1 MKKNIHII
9 VLGKVQGVA
18 YRISAQE
25 EAGRLGVTGFAM
37 NCGDGSV
44 CIEAEGEQARLDEF
58 LEWCRSGPSGAEVQ
72 RVDSVPGEVR
82 GYATFEIRRMNTQSK
97 TS

>member
-18 YRISAQE
+18 FRVSAKEQAE
-25 EAGRLGVTGFAM
+25 RLGVTGFAM

-44 CIEAEGEQARLDEF
+44 CIEAEGEQAYLDKF
-58 LEWCRSGPSGAEVQ
+58 LEWCRGGPSGAEVE
-72 RVDSVPGEVR
+72 RVDSAPGELKDYTV
-82 GYATFEIRRMNTQSK
+82 FEIRRRA
-97 TS
+97 

>member
-1 MKKNIHII
+1 MKKNIHIT

-25 EAGRLGVTGFAM
+25 EAERLGVTGFAM

-44 CIEAEGEQARLDEF
+44 CIEAEGEQAHLDEL
-58 LEWCRSGPSGAEVQ
+58 LEWCRSGPSEAEVQ
-72 RVDSVPGEVR
+72 RIDSAPGELID
-82 GYATFEIRRMNTQSK
+82 YTSFEIRRRE
-97 TS
+97 

>member
-1 MKKNIHII
+1 MKNNIRIT

-18 YRISAQE
+18 YRMSAQE

-44 CIEAEGEQARLDEF
+44 CIEAEGGQARLDEF

-72 RVDSVPGEVR
+72 RVDSAPGELKD
-82 GYATFEIRRMNTQSK
+82 YTAFEIRRRE
-97 TS
+97 